1 MSGVRPLVLVHGLWD
16 TPHVFR
22 RLQQYL
28 EPRPGEIMAPHLPHR
43 LGSTPLLTLAQDLDD
58 AIQARFGPEQPI
70 DLLGFSMG
78 AIISRSWIQLL
89 GGHQRTRCF
98 LSLGS
103 PQHGTLVAQP
113 WPRALLAGVADMK
126 IGSALLRQL
135 NRDVSTLGSLDCMS
149 FYCPWD
155 LMVIPSWTGVLPIG
169 PKQALPVWNH
179 RQLIQSPR
187 ALQPVAEHLLQ
198 WSERWV

>member
-1 MSGVRPLVLVHGLWD
+1 M
-16 TPHVFR
+16 
-22 RLQQYL
+22 
-28 EPRPGEIMAPHLPHR
+28 
-43 LGSTPLLTLAQDLDD
+43 
-58 AIQARFGPEQPI
+58 
-70 DLLGFSMG
+70 
-78 AIISRSWIQLL
+78 
-89 GGHQRTRCF
+89 
-98 LSLGS
+98 
-103 PQHGTLVAQP
+103 AQP
-113 WPRALLAGVADMK
+113 WPRALLPGVADMK

-135 NRDVSTLGSLDCMS
+135 NRDVSTLGSIDCMS

-187 ALQPVAEHLLQ
+187 ALRPVAEHLLQ